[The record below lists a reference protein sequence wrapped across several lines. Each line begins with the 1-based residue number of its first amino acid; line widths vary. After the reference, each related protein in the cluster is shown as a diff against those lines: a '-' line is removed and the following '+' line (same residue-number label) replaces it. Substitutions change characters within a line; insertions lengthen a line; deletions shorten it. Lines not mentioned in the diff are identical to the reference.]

1 MDWQRRKI
9 CLNYNLPLA
18 LRFSSPMLTYDLNT
32 LKDKI
37 EAAKLAGFI
46 YQHQQHIL
54 VLQEPLTD
62 NLETLSFFAQ
72 HETTSDQIGLQF
84 AIKLIDN
91 QLKFLIGATHS
102 NQDRGYEIGV
112 GNLKGEQKAFN
123 LLYAFYNYPK
133 AFYLVELPL
142 FSTSAQ
148 LEQAL
153 NEQLLNR
160 PELNFIQTATKT
172 NPRGQQVQWI
182 KDYIVQQSLD
192 MKVRIQTALL

>member
-1 MDWQRRKI
+1 MS
-9 CLNYNLPLA
+9 
-18 LRFSSPMLTYDLNT
+18 LRLFSPMLSYDLNT
-32 LKDKI
+32 LKHKI
-37 EAAKLAGFI
+37 EAAQLAGFI

-62 NLETLSFFAQ
+62 QGETLSFFAQ
-72 HETTSDQIGLQF
+72 HEISSDQIGLQF
-84 AIKLIDN
+84 AVKLVDQ
-91 QLKFLIGATHS
+91 QLSFLIGVTHS
-102 NQDRGYEIGV
+102 NQDRGYEIGA

-133 AFYLVELPL
+133 AFYLVELAL
-142 FSTSAQ
+142 FSNSAQ
-148 LEQAL
+148 LEHAL
-153 NEQLLNR
+153 TAQLFDR
-160 PELNFIQTATKT
+160 PELSFIQTATKT

>member
-1 MDWQRRKI
+1 MI
-9 CLNYNLPLA
+9 T
-18 LRFSSPMLTYDLNT
+18 STIET
-32 LKDKI
+32 LKQRI

-62 NLETLSFFAQ
+62 QGETLSFFAQ

-84 AIKLIDN
+84 AVKIMDN

-102 NQDRGYEIGV
+102 NQHRGYEIGV
-112 GNLKGEQKAFN
+112 GHLKGEQKAFN

-142 FSTSAQ
+142 FSNSAQ

-153 NEQLLNR
+153 TEQLLDR
-160 PELNFIQTATKT
+160 PELSFIQSATKT